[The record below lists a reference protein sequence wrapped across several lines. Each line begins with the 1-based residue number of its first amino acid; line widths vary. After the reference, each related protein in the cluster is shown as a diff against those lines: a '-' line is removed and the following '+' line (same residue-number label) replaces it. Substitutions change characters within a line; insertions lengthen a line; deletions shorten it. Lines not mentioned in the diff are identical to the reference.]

1 MSPTSPTEQG
11 RRPSGW
17 ALVAAV
23 VVGLIAFAGVAVV
36 FSDQMAGEGDAA
48 DEPRDDAG
56 VSTPSTVD
64 PTAGTGPLVSV
75 IIDGSDPNVLLR
87 SEPAGIDCGPEPRS
101 GEWRHKHCE
110 ARFEPGAEVTLN
122 ATIPPVV
129 MELLGQAGWVGCDE
143 PPFGSFSPPP
153 PCTMTLDVDR
163 TVCLF
168 TGFDDCPADIP
179 RS

>member
-1 MSPTSPTEQG
+1 VAGIAAS
-11 RRPSGW
+11 
-17 ALVAAV
+17 LVAFV
-23 VVGLIAFAGVAVV
+23 VVAMV

-48 DEPRDDAG
+48 DEPGGRGDET
-56 VSTPSTVD
+56 VTTPSTTD
-64 PTAGTGPLVSV
+64 PTAGTGPMLSV
-75 IIDGSDPNVLLR
+75 VIDGADPNVLLR

-101 GEWRHKHCE
+101 GEWLHKHCE
-110 ARFEPGAEVTLN
+110 ARFEPGVEITLN

-153 PCTMTLDVDR
+153 PCTMTLDADR

-168 TGFDDCPADIP
+168 TGFDDCPAEIP
-179 RS
+179 RQQQ